1 MAQIDRVPGAGVVDV
16 EALLIGQQPV
26 VAGVVDTFERDRR
39 PELVAFGRMVVDDV
53 EDHLDPGVVELVHHL
68 LEFVDERCAQIAR
81 IGGKK
86 SDRIVPPIIPET
98 LFQEVIVVNKRVD
111 RQQLDRRDP
120 KRSQIA
126 GDMGVGEPREGA
138 SQLLRHL
145 LMTHGE
151 APDVHLVDDRQFPR
165 DGGTALASPSEGGV
179 DHPAFRNKGG
189 AVPLVE
195 AEVLVGM
202 VEGVGE
208 QLRAPFEAANELLG
222 VGIDQQLVRVEAVSG
237 FGFVWSIGAVTIADA
252 RPCRG
257 QVAVP
262 NLVGVFRQLDAL
274 ELGSAIAVEEADL
287 DPCGVS
293 GKYREVDAEPIPGR
307 TKRERSPF
315 AKACA

>member
-1 MAQIDRVPGAGVVDV
+1 MAY
-16 EALLIGQQPV
+16 
-26 VAGVVDTFERDRR
+26 
-39 PELVAFGRMVVDDV
+39 
-53 EDHLDPGVVELVHHL
+53 
-68 LEFVDERCAQIAR
+68 
-81 IGGKK
+81 
-86 SDRIVPPIIPET
+86 S
-98 LFQEVIVVNKRVD
+98 
-111 RQQLDRRDP
+111 
-120 KRSQIA
+120 
-126 GDMGVGEPREGA
+126 
-138 SQLLRHL
+138 
-145 LMTHGE
+145 E
-151 APDVHLVDDRQFPR
+151 APNVHLVGDRHFPGDR
-165 DGGTALASPSEGGV
+165 GTALASPSEGGV

-189 AVPLVE
+189 AVPLVK

-287 DPCGVS
+287 DPCGVG